1 MIPLDHVCHG
11 VSRALP
17 QAFPTQPPNA
27 VPNDASIPQNE
38 PFLTS
43 TNSVRSS
50 HSSSVSKKLN
60 LLEKWERT
68 RSFYNFCQLG
78 DRLM

>member
-38 PFLTS
+38 PFFDVNQLCKIIS
-43 TNSVRSS
+43 LVVRF
-50 HSSSVSKKLN
+50 
-60 LLEKWERT
+60 EKT
-68 RSFYNFCQLG
+68 QFT
-78 DRLM
+78 